1 MLKDYITTDPGE
13 EAHSRKFL
21 DTSTTSY
28 SEITKGGQR
37 NKKYYE
43 VERSVARLC

>member
-28 SEITKGGQR
+28 SEITKGAKEIR
-37 NKKYYE
+37 NITKLKDQ
-43 VERSVARLC
+43 